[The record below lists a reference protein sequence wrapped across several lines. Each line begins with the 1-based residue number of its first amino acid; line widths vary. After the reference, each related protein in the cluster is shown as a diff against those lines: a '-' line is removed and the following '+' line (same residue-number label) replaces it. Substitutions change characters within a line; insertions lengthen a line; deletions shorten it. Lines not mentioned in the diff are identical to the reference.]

1 MLPASHQGEVA
12 FGDANFHL
20 RTSLGGGDNHDET
33 RPHIAFLLAK
43 PTCFGQTQT
52 ARVHRHYIAADAVD
66 WDLCPGLCQQDMK
79 VEGLLNS
86 IHRTGTAQNWR
97 CRKGQMETA
106 DMFPDNLGIWMF
118 HCHIDDY
125 MEAGMSLLY
134 KVEPRRPAVVTIAHY
149 RMKLSFKTQYHGGSS
164 YEEFSARCPVSFRR
178 LRLWPDSTH
187 QGRALGK
194 HRLQR

>member
-66 WDLCPGLCQQDMK
+66 WDLCPGRCQPDMK

-86 IHRTGTAQNWR
+86 IHRTGTAQNWNR
-97 CRKGQMETA
+97 CRKAQMETA
-106 DMFPDNLGIWMF
+106 DMVPDNPGFGCSLPHRRLHGSRDVGAEQIGAVQSRAAKTGGR
-118 HCHIDDY
+118 DDCTLPY
-125 MEAGMSLLY
+125 ETFVQNSI
-134 KVEPRRPAVVTIAHY
+134 PRRFV
-149 RMKLSFKTQYHGGSS
+149 L
-164 YEEFSARCPVSFRR
+164 
-178 LRLWPDSTH
+178 
-187 QGRALGK
+187 
-194 HRLQR
+194 